1 MKRADLLH
9 NIMTR
14 AREAVA
20 REGID
25 CELRGADLA
34 GPGEFVLTAWGTPAA
49 VVRLAE
55 ALRRDNELQ
64 DPQVIEDVGGTNQ
77 PFHEADDAGRRRHLH
92 IAVAAPSVW

>member
-14 AREAVA
+14 AREAAA

-55 ALRRDNELQ
+55 ALRHDDELQ
-64 DPQVIEDVGGTNQ
+64 DPQVVEDVGDANRS
-77 PFHEADDAGRRRHLH
+77 FHDTSDAGRRRHLH
-92 IAVAAPSVW
+92 IAVAAPGMW